1 MDTLLDLKDELQF
14 KQESLR
20 YYDPEITP
28 RDVFSISTG
37 FVRKWGRVV
46 MLSFRGTATSQ
57 WQSSATILSVPAEV
71 APMRPINFFV
81 GVGTEIRNAII
92 NSSSDGIADGVLS
105 LYGPIANGAEI
116 IGYITYLAANE

>member
-1 MDTLLDLKDELQF
+1 
-14 KQESLR
+14 
-20 YYDPEITP
+20 
-28 RDVFSISTG
+28 
-37 FVRKWGRVV
+37 
-46 MLSFRGTATSQ
+46 
-57 WQSSATILSVPAEV
+57 
-71 APMRPINFFV
+71 MRPINFFV